1 MYRSAALVNAPASSS
16 LDRPPRPAPADRVG
30 FLLGIGAYALWG
42 VLPIYFKLVRSIAPV
57 TIVAHR
63 LLWSFVVL
71 VLLVGITRSGP
82 AVRAALAHRRTLA
95 LLAVTSALIA
105 VNWLL
110 YVYAVNNG
118 HILAGSLGYYL
129 NPIANILLGRFL
141 LKEHLSRLQ
150 WAAVAIAAVG
160 IAVLAAGALS
170 QLWISLL
177 LCASF
182 ASYGFIRKVIATDAL
197 SGLAIETAILF
208 PFALGWLMFTHVPG
222 APLLA
227 PTAGA
232 SALLLFSGVLTTAP
246 LLMFT
251 VAARRLPYS
260 TLGMLQFIAP
270 TTQLLLAVFL
280 YGEPFTRSHAI
291 AFAAIWTALALYI
304 IALAHTARRERLA
317 SAADDAMMR

>member
-1 MYRSAALVNAPASSS
+1 MNAPTSST
-16 LDRPPRPAPADRVG
+16 LTPPPHAGRAKRVG
-30 FLLGIGAYALWG
+30 FLLGIGAYASWG
-42 VLPIYFKLVRSIAPV
+42 VLPIYFKLVGSIPPV
-57 TIVAHR
+57 TIVAQR
-63 LLWSFVVL
+63 LVWSFVVL
-71 VLLVGITRSGP
+71 LLLVTLTRGWP
-82 AVRAALAHRRTLA
+82 AIRTALAHRRTLA
-95 LLAVTSALIA
+95 ILAVTSALIA
-105 VNWLL
+105 INWLL

-150 WAAVAIAAVG
+150 WAAVAIAGAG
-160 IAVLAAGALS
+160 IAVLAAGALG

-182 ASYGFIRKVIATDAL
+182 ASYGFIRKVIGTDAL
-197 SGLAIETAILF
+197 SGLAIETAILL
-208 PFALGWLMFTHVPG
+208 PFALGWLLLAHNPG
-222 APLLA
+222 APLLSPSA
-227 PTAGA
+227 SV
-232 SALLLFSGVLTTAP
+232 SALLVLSGVLTTAP

-251 VAARRLPYS
+251 LAARRLPYS
-260 TLGMLQFIAP
+260 TIGMLQFIAP

-280 YGEPFTRSHAI
+280 YDEPFTRAHAI

-304 IALAHTARRERLA
+304 IGLIGAARRERLA

>member
-1 MYRSAALVNAPASSS
+1 MNAPAT
-16 LDRPPRPAPADRVG
+16 LIRQGHADRAG
-30 FLLGIGAYALWG
+30 FLLGIGAYAFWG
-42 VLPIYFKLVRSIAPV
+42 VLPIYFKLVRSVAPV
-57 TIVAHR
+57 SIVAHR
-63 LLWSFVVL
+63 LVWSFVVL
-71 VLLVGITRSGP
+71 VVLVGVTRSGP
-82 AVRAALAHRRTLA
+82 AIRAAIAHRRTLA
-95 LLAVTSALIA
+95 LLTVTSALIA

-150 WAAVAIAAVG
+150 WAAVALAGAG
-160 IAVLAAGALS
+160 IAVLAAGALG

-182 ASYGFIRKVIATDAL
+182 ASYGFIRKVITTDAL
-197 SGLAIETAILF
+197 SGLAIETTILF
-208 PFALGWLMFTHVPG
+208 PFALGWLMLAHVPG

-227 PTAGA
+227 ETTNV
-232 SALLLFSGVLTTAP
+232 SVLLLFSGVLTTAP

-260 TLGMLQFIAP
+260 TIGMLQFIAP

-280 YGEPFTRSHAI
+280 YGEPFTRAHAI
-291 AFAAIWTALALYI
+291 AFAAIWIALALYV
-304 IALAHTARRERLA
+304 IALVGAARRERLA

>member
-1 MYRSAALVNAPASSS
+1 MTAASS
-16 LDRPPRPAPADRVG
+16 RPNRADRVG
-30 FLLGIGAYALWG
+30 FLLGIGAYASWG
-42 VLPIYFKLVRSIAPV
+42 VLPVYFKLVRSIPPV
-57 TIVAHR
+57 TIVAQR
-63 LLWSFVVL
+63 LVWSFVVL
-71 VLLVGITRSGP
+71 VALVGLTRGWP
-82 AVRAALAHRRTLA
+82 AVRTALANRRTMA
-95 LLAVTSALIA
+95 LLTVTSALIA
-105 VNWLL
+105 INWLL

-150 WAAVAIAAVG
+150 WAAVAIAGGG
-160 IAVLAAGALS
+160 IAVLAAGALG

-197 SGLAIETAILF
+197 SGLAIETAILL
-208 PFALGWLMFTHVPG
+208 PFALGWLMLAHVPG
-222 APLLA
+222 TPLLA
-227 PTAGA
+227 PTASV
-232 SALLLFSGVLTTAP
+232 SALLLLSGVLTTAP

-260 TLGMLQFIAP
+260 TIGMLQFIAP

-280 YGEPFTRSHAI
+280 YDEPFTRSHAI
-291 AFAAIWTALALYI
+291 AFTAIWTALILYVAALI
-304 IALAHTARRERLA
+304 GAARRERLA